1 MILESI
7 DAKTWE
13 KIWGGIGLVGQGAF
27 TARFLV
33 QWLASERKR
42 ETVMPVA
49 FWWFS
54 LTGGLITLTYVI
66 HLGSLSLTLG
76 QSMGLVVYIRNLMLV
91 SKAKR
96 RAAKQQRRAEVLAQA
111 TARPHRV
118 DAPEGTATA
127 A

>member
-1 MILESI
+1 MGFGTL
-7 DAKTWE
+7 DAQSWE
-13 KIWGGIGLVGQGAF
+13 KIWGGIGLLGQGAF

-66 HLGSLSLTLG
+66 HLGSLALTLG
-76 QSMGLVVYIRNLMLV
+76 QSMGLVVYVRNLMLV
-91 SKAKR
+91 KKARRREAKR
-96 RAAKQQRRAEVLAQA
+96 RQSALGQ
-111 TARPHRV
+111 RV
-118 DAPEGTATA
+118 DAA
-127 A
+127 AESVLA